1 MAVRSARVGC
11 LVMTTMNRIG
21 LVIGLLAICP
31 GLVHASGTGQG
42 RQVLSRWK
50 TMDSCTRQA
59 QKAFPDFT
67 AERDAALKACLS
79 ANNLPPREDI
89 SPPAP
94 AAGK

>member
-1 MAVRSARVGC
+1 
-11 LVMTTMNRIG
+11 MTTMNRIG
-21 LVIGLLAICP
+21 LVIGLLAMCP
-31 GLVHASGTGQG
+31 DLAHASGTGQG
-42 RQVLSRWK
+42 RQVLGRWK

-67 AERDAALKACLS
+67 AESNAKRDAALKACLS